1 MSARVLVVDDVMPN
15 VKLLAAKLTREYFDV
30 ITAYNGQQALELVKK
45 ESPDIV
51 LLDVMMPGMD
61 GFEVCQRIRS
71 DPATM
76 HIPVVMVTAL
86 SDISDRVRGL
96 EAGADDFL
104 TKPVNDIALFA
115 RVRSLVRLKMMMDEW
130 RLREST
136 SGHFGMLN
144 NGGSLLSES
153 TEEARVLVLEDSPL
167 DLDKITETLKRD
179 GSVVYS
185 AATGA
190 DALER
195 ALTKDFELVIV
206 SLTLL
211 NEDGLRLC
219 SQLRSHERTRQVP
232 ILLMIDEGDMNR
244 VAKGLELGAN
254 DYVIKPIDRNELQ
267 ARVRTQIRRK
277 RYQDRLRANYEQSLS
292 LALTD
297 SLTGV
302 FNRRYV
308 SAHLPRLLDRAADS
322 NKPVSILMFDIDH
335 FKRVNDTFGHDIGDE
350 VLKEVAERAARN
362 LRNFD
367 LVARLGGEEF
377 VVIMP
382 DTDGESALMVAE
394 RLRNRIGDTV
404 FKISAP
410 VGEIVV
416 TVSVGVAVG
425 GRIGDTVE
433 TLIKRS
439 DEALYEAKRS
449 GRNRVV
455 ADKRDIPLSV
465 LQSLQ
470 QQQAAIPRVPEGA
483 ASGSD

>member
-30 ITAYNGQQALELVKK
+30 LTAYNGQQALELVKK

-71 DPATM
+71 DTETM

-136 SGHFGMLN
+136 SGHFGMLS
-144 NGGSLLSES
+144 NGLSLLAES
-153 TEEARVLVLEDSPL
+153 TEKPRVLVLEDSPL
-167 DLDKITETLKRD
+167 DLEKITETLSRD
-179 GSVVYS
+179 GAEVYP
-185 AATGA
+185 AANCA
-190 DALER
+190 SSLER
-195 ALTKDFELVIV
+195 ALAEEFDLVIV

-219 SQLRSHERTRQVP
+219 SHLRSHERTRQVP
-232 ILLMIDEGDMNR
+232 ILLMIDEGDLQR

-267 ARVRTQIRRK
+267 ARVRTQVRRK
-277 RYQDRLRANYEQSLS
+277 RYQDRLRSNYEQSLS

-308 SAHLPRLLDRAADS
+308 TAHLPRLLDRAADS

-335 FKRVNDTFGHDIGDE
+335 FKLVNDTYGHDIGDE
-350 VLKEVAERAARN
+350 VLREVAIRAARN

-382 DTDGESALMVAE
+382 DTDGESALQVAE
-394 RLRNRIGDTV
+394 RLRQRIGDTK
-404 FKISAP
+404 FEIRAP
-410 VGEIVV
+410 EKEITV

-425 GRIGDTVE
+425 GRVGDTAD
-433 TLIKRS
+433 TLIKRA

-449 GRNRVV
+449 GRNRVI

-465 LQSLQ
+465 LLSLQ
-470 QQQAAIPRVPEGA
+470 QQGT
-483 ASGSD
+483 

>member
-71 DPATM
+71 DPMTM

-144 NGGSLLSES
+144 NGISLLSES
-153 TEEARVLVLEDSPL
+153 TDEARVLVLEDSPL
-167 DLDKITETLKRD
+167 DLDKNTETLKRD

-185 AATGA
+185 ATTVG

-195 ALTKDFELVIV
+195 ALTNDFELVIV

-350 VLKEVAERAARN
+350 VLKEVAERASRN

-404 FKISAP
+404 FRISAP

-425 GRIGDTVE
+425 GRVGDTVE

-470 QQQAAIPRVPEGA
+470 EQQQAIPRAPDGA
-483 ASGSD
+483 VAGSS

>member
-1 MSARVLVVDDVMPN
+1 MSARVLVVDDVLPN

-30 ITAYNGQQALELVKK
+30 ITAYNGPEALDLVKK

-61 GFEVCQRIRS
+61 GFEVCEKIRS
-71 DPATM
+71 DPETN

-86 SDISDRVRGL
+86 SDVADRVRGL

-136 SGHFGMLN
+136 SGQLGVLSST
-144 NGGSLLSES
+144 GSVQSES
-153 TEEARVLVLEDSPL
+153 AEGARVLALEDSPL
-167 DLDKITETLKRD
+167 DLEKIAETLQRD
-179 GSVVYS
+179 SNDVVQ
-185 AATGA
+185 TTTCGV
-190 DALER
+190 ALDR
-195 ALTKDFELVIV
+195 ALTDDFDLVVI

-211 NEDGLRLC
+211 SEDGLRLC

-232 ILLMIDEGDMNR
+232 ILLVVDDGDLNR

-254 DYVIKPIDRNELQ
+254 DYVIKPLDRNELL

-277 RYQDRLRANYEQSLS
+277 RYQDRLRANYERSLS
-292 LALTD
+292 MALTD

-308 SAHLPRLLDRAADS
+308 NAHLPRLIERAIDS
-322 NKPVSILMFDIDH
+322 GKPLAVMMLDIDH
-335 FKRVNDTFGHDIGDE
+335 FKAVNDTYGHNVGDE
-350 VLKEVAERAARN
+350 VLREVCTRISRN

-382 DTDGESALMVAE
+382 DTEAESAVSVAD
-394 RLRNRIGDTV
+394 RLRCLIGEEPFQV
-404 FKISAP
+404 SAP
-410 VGEIVV
+410 VGHITV
-416 TVSVGVAVG
+416 TISIGVSIG
-425 GRIGDTVE
+425 GYVGDTAEGLV
-433 TLIKRS
+433 KHA

-449 GRNRVV
+449 GRDRVV
-455 ADKRDIPLSV
+455 QDARGRSSV
-465 LQSLQ
+465 VPQPMPP
-470 QQQAAIPRVPEGA
+470 AAG
-483 ASGSD
+483 

>member
-1 MSARVLVVDDVMPN
+1 
-15 VKLLAAKLTREYFDV
+15 LLAAKLTREYFDV

-71 DPATM
+71 DPMTM

-144 NGGSLLSES
+144 NGISLLSES
-153 TEEARVLVLEDSPL
+153 TDEARVLVLEDSPL

-185 AATGA
+185 ATTVG

-195 ALTKDFELVIV
+195 ALTNDFELVIV

-350 VLKEVAERAARN
+350 VLKEVAERASRN

-404 FKISAP
+404 FRISAP

-425 GRIGDTVE
+425 GRVGDTVE

-470 QQQAAIPRVPEGA
+470 EQQQASPRAPDGA
-483 ASGSD
+483 VAGSS